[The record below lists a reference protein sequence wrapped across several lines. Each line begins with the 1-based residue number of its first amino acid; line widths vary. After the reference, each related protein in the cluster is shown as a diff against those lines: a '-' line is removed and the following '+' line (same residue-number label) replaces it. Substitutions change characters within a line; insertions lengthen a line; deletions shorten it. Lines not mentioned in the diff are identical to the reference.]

1 MRKLLVLGAIL
12 VTMAMAAQAMAD
24 PGTLLQRAGYSL
36 AGGNFDQAIIETK
49 EALEEMYQ
57 QSPLTL
63 KNVTWLREAPQGY
76 GIYSPRSSE
85 VFDAA
90 EPLLLYMEPVG
101 YNIKKSGA
109 YYKFG
114 FSADLKVTALKG
126 AFQGGLK
133 KFAEEHVDSRSLK
146 TEYFLFYTFNF
157 RELPAGKYKLE
168 LIVFDENSSKQ
179 AVAELAFEKK

>member
-1 MRKLLVLGAIL
+1 MRKLLVFGAIL
-12 VTMAMAAQAMAD
+12 ITMVMAAQAMAD

-36 AGGNFDQAIIETK
+36 AGRNFDQAITETK
-49 EALEEMYQ
+49 EALEGIYQ
-57 QSPLTL
+57 QSPLIL
-63 KNVTWLREAPQGY
+63 RNVTWLQEAPQGF

-85 VFDAA
+85 VFDAV

-101 YNIKKSGA
+101 YSIKKSGTH
-109 YYKFG
+109 YKFG

-126 AFQGGLK
+126 NFKGGLT

-157 RELPAGKYKLE
+157 RELPVGKYKLE
-168 LIVFDENSSKQ
+168 VTVHDENSSKKV
-179 AVAELAFEKK
+179 VAELAFEKK